1 MTSFR
6 IERGPFTDAAVKKLG
21 GSGDR
26 HTNWPIVYVLNDA
39 KSVYVGE
46 TLNAAKRMRQHR
58 DPASR
63 NRAMREMRIVLDDR
77 FNKSACLD
85 LESQLIRYFSG
96 DGTREVRNRNDGVTD
111 ADYYERHTYTQS
123 FDEIFAELRRDGL
136 FSKSRHEIENSDLFK
151 LSPFKALAPEQ
162 SAAVENILEGLFDD
176 RAAGRSST
184 SVVQGAA
191 GTGKTI
197 VAIYLMKL
205 LRDIGESDAIE
216 AYETDSVFADFFRPG
231 YREYARDL
239 RIGLVIPQGSLR
251 ASVAKVFKRTPG
263 LSKTMVMSAFDV
275 GKSVE
280 RFDLLLVDESHRL
293 TRRSN
298 QPSAALNTSFAEINR
313 RLFGDDDPSKTQLDW
328 ICAQS
333 DHQVLFVDSGQ
344 SVRPSDISRDTQRS
358 LLEGA
363 ERGGRL
369 HKLMTQMR
377 VKAGTDYV
385 GYVRAVLSGE
395 SPVPIDVGD
404 YDVRFFDDPRA
415 MREAILRR
423 DADVGLARMLGGY
436 GYKWRSKTDSHAY
449 DIEIGDFRMRW
460 NVSTRDWINSRGSAD
475 EVGSIHTVQGYDLN
489 YAGVI
494 IGPEVRWDHENG
506 RIRIDRANY
515 FDGKGKENSP
525 KYGVFVSDDDLRE
538 LVINI
543 YVVLLTRGM
552 RGTYVYV
559 HDGEVRERLRGA
571 FEGIVRT
578 AR

>member
-6 IERGPFTDAAVKKLG
+6 IERGPFTDAEVKKLG

-26 HTNWPIVYVLNDA
+26 HTNWPVVYVLNDA

-58 DPASR
+58 DKKSR
-63 NRAMREMRIVLDDR
+63 NRAMRHMRIVLDDR

-96 DGTREVRNRNDGVTD
+96 DGTRQVRNRNDGVTD
-111 ADYYERHTYTQS
+111 SDYYERHAYQRS
-123 FDEIFAELRRDGL
+123 FEQIFDELHRDGL
-136 FSKSRHEIENSDLFK
+136 FRKTRHEIENSDLFK

-162 SAAVENILEGLFDD
+162 RAAVESILEGFFDD
-176 RAAGRSST
+176 RAHGREST

-205 LRDIGESDAIE
+205 LRDIGEADDLE
-216 AYETDSVFADFFRPG
+216 TYETDSLFSDFFMPG
-231 YREYARDL
+231 YKEHARDL
-239 RIGLVIPQGSLR
+239 KIGLVIPQGSLR
-251 ASVAKVFKRTPG
+251 ESVAKVFKRTPG
-263 LSKTMVMSAFDV
+263 LDKSMVMNAFDV

-293 TRRSN
+293 TRRAN
-298 QPSAALNTSFAEINR
+298 QPSAALNTSYADINR
-313 RLFGDDDPSKTQLDW
+313 KLFGEDDPSKTQIDW
-328 ICAQS
+328 IRAQS
-333 DHQVLFVDSGQ
+333 DHQVFFVDAGQ
-344 SVRPSDISRDTQRS
+344 SVRPADLAPSTQRG
-358 LLEGA
+358 LVAGA
-363 ERGGRL
+363 ERNGRL
-369 HKLMTQMR
+369 YRLMTQMR

-395 SPVPIDVGD
+395 KPVPVDVGE
-404 YDVRFFDDPRA
+404 YDVRFFDDPGA
-415 MREAILRR
+415 MRDEISKREAE
-423 DADVGLARMLGGY
+423 VGLSRMLAGY
-436 GYKWRSKTDSHAY
+436 GYRWKSKKDAHAY

-460 NVSTRDWINSRGSAD
+460 NVAARDWINSSGSAD

-494 IGPEVRWDHENG
+494 VGPEVRWDDEAG

-515 FDGKGKENSP
+515 FDTKGKENSP
-525 KYGVFVSDDDLRE
+525 KYGVAVTDEDLRA
-538 LVINI
+538 LIVNI
-543 YVVLLTRGM
+543 YVVLMTRGM
-552 RGTYVYV
+552 RGTYMYV
-559 HDGEVRERLRGA
+559 HDPVVREQLRGA
-571 FEGIVRT
+571 FEGLGRN
-578 AR
+578 A